1 MLIPSRGR
9 VGAVIVAAGQS
20 QRMSGVDKV
29 FAELGGVPLLARVLD
44 TFQECSAIDEIVLVL
59 GEENLERGR
68 ELVSSHGWSKVTM
81 ICPGGERRQ
90 DSVKKGL
97 QRLGDCR
104 WVVIHDGARPLV
116 APDLIERGLAEARES
131 GSAVAAVPVKD
142 TIKRVSRDGWVKET
156 PERDSLWTIQT
167 PQVFLFD
174 LIFQAHE
181 EIAED
186 VSDDATMVER
196 LGHRVRIYRG
206 SYENI
211 KVTTPEDLALAEII
225 LKEKKGYARWNWLR
239 CP

>member
-1 MLIPSRGR
+1 MRGR
-9 VGAVIVAAGQS
+9 VGAIIVAAGQS

-29 FAELGGVPLLARVLD
+29 FAELGGEPLLARVLD
-44 TFQECSAIDEIVLVL
+44 TFQESSVIDEIVLVL

-68 ELVSSHGWSKVTM
+68 ELVSSHQWPKVTA

-90 DSVKKGL
+90 DSVKNGL
-97 QRLGDCR
+97 RRLGDCQ

-116 APDLIERGLAEARES
+116 DPDLIERGLAEAGES
-131 GSAVAAVPVKD
+131 GTAVAAVPVKD
-142 TIKRVSRDGWVKET
+142 TIKRVSRDGFVCQT
-156 PERDSLWTIQT
+156 PERDTLWTVQT

-181 EIAED
+181 EITED

-211 KVTTPEDLALAEII
+211 KVTTPEDLALAEVI
-225 LKEKKGYARWNWLR
+225 LRRKEGL
-239 CP
+239 